1 MKKPFYYY
9 LSGQS
14 LSEYAMPIAL
24 VSVLAIA
31 SLGLLG
37 QQVSN
42 QFNQSITKA
51 PPRVTPI
58 GFAGSS
64 VNEAML
70 QALPGQFYQIALSN
84 GKTLSFRYTNPAA
97 VAESVGSN
105 GVTDK
110 AALEMLR
117 LAKELRNA
125 GELDQ
130 TQFQGLVDLAN
141 KGHAMAQT
149 QKQVDTLLPNQSL
162 GDSASRLA
170 FLKNTTLP
178 QNGGG
183 SKTLF
188 ETLSNLSLISNNG
201 SSPVWDENYTYN
213 WNIQD
218 RINDFYNSYDWQ
230 VEQATK
236 LKNSNFNFNSPLVG
250 FMNQLKAVEA
260 SGALKNPAVNALIKN
275 VFAPEIFKSVNN
287 SITVD
292 TKQELAERYQSTQA
306 NSNNICTLSQ
316 SIQCKKS

>member
-1 MKKPFYYY
+1 MFSVKKYFNAP
-9 LSGQS
+9 GQS
-14 LSEYAMPIAL
+14 LSEYAMPVAL

-51 PPRVTPI
+51 PPRIAPI

-64 VNEAML
+64 VNEPML

-141 KGHAMAQT
+141 KGHAMAQI
-149 QKQVDTLLPNQSL
+149 QKQVDALLPNKSL

-178 QNGGG
+178 QNG
-183 SKTLF
+183 KTLF
-188 ETLSNLSLISNNG
+188 DTLSNLSLVKNDG
-201 SSPVWDENYTYN
+201 TSSGWDESFTYN
-213 WNIQD
+213 WNLDIS
-218 RINDFYNSYDWQ
+218 RIGDYFRTYDWQ
-230 VEQATK
+230 VKNA
-236 LKNSNFNFNSPLVG
+236 NSNFNKNSPLNG

-292 TKQELAERYQSTQA
+292 TKQELAERYQNTQA
-306 NSNNICTLSQ
+306 NSNNICTVSQ
-316 SIQCKKS
+316 SIQCQKS